1 MIIYE
6 ISNEQ
11 DKIPVDGEIENI
23 VKLSVETAAEEFIKD
38 VSLEI
43 SVTFTDN
50 EGIKVINNEFR
61 NIDKETDV
69 LSFPQL
75 EFDVLG
81 VIKPEYMPL
90 SDMYPNVML
99 GDIVLSLEKAES
111 QAQEFGHSFLRE
123 VSYLTVHS
131 MLHLFGFDHIV
142 DEDKLIMREKEEEI
156 MSKIG
161 LTR

>member
-23 VKLSVETAAEEFIKD
+23 VKLSVETAAEEFIND

-131 MLHLFGFDHIV
+131 MLHLLGFDHIV

>member
-11 DKIPVDGEIENI
+11 EKISVDGEIENVI
-23 VKLSVETAAEEFIKD
+23 KLSVETAADEFVKD
-38 VSLEI
+38 IPLEV

-50 EGIKVINNEFR
+50 EGIKIINNEFR

-90 SDMYPNVML
+90 SDMYPKVMM
-99 GDIVLSLEKAES
+99 GDIVLSLEKAKS
-111 QAQEFGHSFLRE
+111 QAEEFGHSFLRE

-131 MLHLFGFDHIV
+131 MLHLFGFDHMTE
-142 DEDKLIMREKEEEI
+142 EDKFIMREKEEEI